1 MKQNLSRRP
10 AVFHRGGESERGQAM
25 VEFMLSL
32 PLLLLIIAGV
42 AEVGNLLVAYNQVQL
57 LAREG
62 ARFAARGRPDSEI
75 ADLIFTSPDDPD
87 EIDPRYTPDRM
98 SVWIVR
104 PTLYVDPGSGN
115 WSWEGSGTWGDAEEQ
130 CVYGDIC
137 ADSTATS
144 EIDPQVVLDEMQEI
158 DTGNSLSGET
168 FTVVSINYEIETL
181 LDLPIFTIGEN
192 GRVPV
197 RVYTIIRQETNPPIE
212 DPGGPGGGGGDAS
225 PQNGCAAFPIAVN
238 KNFLSGAIPGD
249 KITVTPRSG
258 TSAPGGFQFIAW
270 NTTYQ
275 QLSDLDD
282 ALESSLV
289 SVSDTPPPPRWYT
302 NPDDV
307 SDHEL
312 VIGKKILRPDET
324 SPNWAD
330 VKNVLAT
337 HKDANNILPG
347 AQPRTLLLIV
357 FDPTTFSGS
366 GTAAQVQISDF
377 ALFHILNYDPT
388 VNLNT
393 MDLRFMDYYT
403 GCGQP

>member
-1 MKQNLSRRP
+1 MKQNLNRRP
-10 AVFHRGGESERGQAM
+10 ATFHRGGETERGQAI
-25 VEFMLSL
+25 VEFALSL

-75 ADLIFTSPDDPD
+75 SDVIFASPDEAG
-87 EIDPRYTPDRM
+87 EIDPRYSPDRM

-104 PTLYVDPGSGN
+104 PTLNINAGT
-115 WSWEGSGTWGDAEEQ
+115 WSWEGDSSGTTWGDATEK

-137 ADSTATS
+137 ADSGATS
-144 EIDPQVVLDEMQEI
+144 EIDPAVVLDEMQDI
-158 DTGNSLSGET
+158 PDTGDGLSGET
-168 FTVVSINYEIETL
+168 FTVVAINYEIQTL
-181 LDLPIFTIGEN
+181 LNLPIFTIGEN
-192 GRVPV
+192 GMVPV
-197 RVYTIIRQETNPPIE
+197 RVYTIIRQETAPPIE
-212 DPGGPGGGGGDAS
+212 SPGGPGGGGGDTS
-225 PQNGCAAFPIAVN
+225 PQSGCAAFPIAIN

-270 NTTYQ
+270 NTSYQ

-282 ALESSLV
+282 ALKSSLV
-289 SVSDTPPPPRWYT
+289 SVTDNRWYT

-307 SDHEL
+307 GDHEL
-312 VIGKKILRPDET
+312 VIGKKILRPNEA
-324 SPNWAD
+324 SPDWTE

-347 AQPRTLLLIV
+347 AQPRTLLLVV

-366 GTAAQVQISDF
+366 GSAAQVQISDF
-377 ALFHILNYDPT
+377 ALFHILSYDPT
-388 VNLNT
+388 LNLNT